1 MRETI
6 IRTNDDARKL
16 HLEMLER
23 LAESNYG
30 AYPCCRQRLTTYGD
44 APNCKPCSSVIQRI
58 PRNLWPELITRGKGN
73 WLSDIRGRQLK
84 PHNQGSTPLCWA
96 HGSVRALEVNRLYAG
111 MDPLLL
117 SAEQVAYW
125 ACNGRMRGGSPDE
138 AVEQLQK
145 RGTCHQEYWPLNSF
159 SIRDNYQK
167 AEADC
172 ANHKLLDWLDIENF
186 DDQMTCALNRIA
198 VPIGL
203 RWWGHLVCQ
212 LDPIMFDDGTFG
224 IGIDNSWGEDWGDWG
239 YGILHES
246 KGTADLGAFAP
257 LVQTFSNE

>member
-1 MRETI
+1 MHPLI
-6 IRTNDDARKL
+6 IRTDEDAFYARAAYNL
-16 HLEMLER
+16 RLG
-23 LAESNYG
+23 LAES
-30 AYPCCRQRLTTYGD
+30 ATPTACKSRLTMYGD
-44 APNCKPCSSVIQRI
+44 APNCKPCSSILKRI
-58 PRNLWPELITRGKGN
+58 PRDHWPDLIRKGKGR

-84 PHNQGSTPLCWA
+84 PHDQGSTPLCWA
-96 HGSVRALEVNRLYAG
+96 HGSVRAIEINRLYG
-111 MDPLLL
+111 GQKPLLL
-117 SAEQVAYW
+117 SAEQVAYF
-125 ACNGRMRGGSPDE
+125 ATKGRMRGGSPDE
-138 AVEQLQK
+138 AMQILQE

-159 SIRDNYQK
+159 NIRQADQR
-167 AEADC
+167 AETDC
-172 ANHKLLDWLDIENF
+172 EEHKLLDWLDIENF

-257 LVQTFSNE
+257 IAQTFSND